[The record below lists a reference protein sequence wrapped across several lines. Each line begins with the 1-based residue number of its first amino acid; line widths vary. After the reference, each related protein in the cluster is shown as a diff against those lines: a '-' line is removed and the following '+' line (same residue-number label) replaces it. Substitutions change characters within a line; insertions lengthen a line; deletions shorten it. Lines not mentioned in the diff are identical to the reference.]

1 MGLEAECSCRW
12 SGGAAPVK
20 ALLESR
26 ELILRGGPRRT
37 LPFATIQSAAIDGD
51 GLVLTTAD
59 ETYRL
64 DLGAARAARWKTRI
78 ETPPPTL
85 KDKLGLRD
93 GATAF
98 VIGAVEDAALAEALE
113 GADGPAAA
121 NICIA
126 EAASE
131 AALTAALEVY
141 DREGAG
147 RPLWIVHG
155 MGPGAALGDN
165 AVRAVM
171 RARGFIDSKACAVS
185 AARSATRYA
194 PR

>member
-98 VIGAVEDAALAEALE
+98 VIGDYCTEINVTSPTGAQQLKGFTGVDATALMWDAIEAR
-113 GADGPAAA
+113 
-121 NICIA
+121 
-126 EAASE
+126 
-131 AALTAALEVY
+131 T
-141 DREGAG
+141 
-147 RPLWIVHG
+147 
-155 MGPGAALGDN
+155 
-165 AVRAVM
+165 
-171 RARGFIDSKACAVS
+171 RG
-185 AARSATRYA
+185 
-194 PR
+194 